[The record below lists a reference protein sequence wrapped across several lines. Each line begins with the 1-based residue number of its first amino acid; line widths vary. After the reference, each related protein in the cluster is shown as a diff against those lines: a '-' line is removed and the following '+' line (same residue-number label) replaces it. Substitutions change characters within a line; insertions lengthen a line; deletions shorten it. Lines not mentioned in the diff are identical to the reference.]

1 MHQTTETLII
11 GGGVIGS
18 SIAYHLARAGQ
29 QVLVVERAGIAEAPA
44 ASWASAGGVR
54 RQGRDPAEAA
64 LASAAIARWPT
75 LEAELDAD
83 VHYRQG
89 GQLLLAE
96 TREEVNQLVTF
107 VAAQHTMGF
116 ADVRLVQETE
126 LRELAPFLAPT
137 VLVGSYSPADGQA
150 DPALTTR
157 AFAAAAQRRGAT
169 YWLHTACLGLL
180 REGNRVVGVKTSRGE
195 VHAGQTVLAA
205 GAWSD
210 TLAESIGLTL
220 PIRTGVYQM
229 LRSTPATPGLLRPV
243 VGALGRQLSLK
254 QLPDGSFLLGGG
266 WPGDATADRA
276 GFMMREASV
285 AGSWAAASA
294 ILPAVGA
301 QQIAAS
307 WCGMEAEAFDDVP
320 LIGPAT
326 GIEGL
331 FLAVGFSGHG
341 FAIAPAVG
349 EALAEELLGR
359 PAAALG
365 GLRPSR
371 ATGFDREAVKRFRAA
386 RV

>member
-1 MHQTTETLII
+1 MHHTTETLII

-96 TREEVNQLVTF
+96 TEDEVNQLVTF

-116 ADVRLVQETE
+116 EDVRLVQGTE

-137 VLVGSYSPADGQA
+137 VLAGSYSPADGQA

-326 GIEGL
+326 GIEGR

-359 PAAALG
+359 PAALDS
-365 GLRPSR
+365 LRPSR
-371 ATGFDREAVKRFRAA
+371 AAGFDPEAVERFRTA